1 MSADEKVTVKVV
13 LIVSGDDPQAFVLC
27 SVIFEVVVML
37 PLFAVNLFVS
47 AVVAV
52 DSYCAQ
58 PFLVVELSS
67 TIVSPVT
74 GATIAV
80 VADPVWCKIH
90 LLISTLKFAI

>member
-1 MSADEKVTVKVV
+1 MSADVKVTVKVV
-13 LIVSGDDPQAFVLC
+13 LIVSGDDPQALVLC

-67 TIVSPVT
+67 TMVSPVT

-80 VADPVWCKIH
+80 VADAVWCKIH
-90 LLISTLKFAI
+90 LLISVCKFAM

>member
-1 MSADEKVTVKVV
+1 MSADVKVTVKVV
-13 LIVSGDDPQAFVLC
+13 LIVSGDDPQELVLF
-27 SVIFEVVVML
+27 SVIFEVVLML
-37 PLFAVNLFVS
+37 PPAAVNLFVS

-67 TIVSPVT
+67 SIISPED

-80 VADPVWCKIH
+80 VTDAVWGKIH
-90 LLISTLKFAI
+90 LLISVLKFAM